1 VSGKESAMFSPL
13 HIFLYLLVAV
23 YVIAG
28 IVVLRLALR
37 PSCRICLN
45 RHDCPRRLRG
55 AARFTLLPF
64 CTRTGNASTSPKPA
78 ITNPQS
84 ADLA

>member
-1 VSGKESAMFSPL
+1 VSGKEGAMFNPL
-13 HIFLYLLVAV
+13 HIFLYLVVAV
-23 YVIAG
+23 YLIAG
-28 IVVLRLALR
+28 SVVLRLALR

-45 RHDCPRRLRG
+45 RHECPRRLRG
-55 AARFTLLPF
+55 AARFTLLPY
-64 CTRTGNASTSPKPA
+64 CTRTNDASTSPKAA

>member
-1 VSGKESAMFSPL
+1 MFNPL
-13 HIFLYLLVAV
+13 HIFLYLLGAV
-23 YVIAG
+23 YVTAG
-28 IVVLRLALR
+28 IVVLRLAFR

-64 CTRTGNASTSPKPA
+64 CTRTGNTSTPPKPA
-78 ITNPQS
+78 VPNPQS